1 MLTQNHTQ
9 EAQTLLKASDHA
21 FDEGDLREGARLLWE
36 ATKIGVASVARKLDM
51 PCDTY
56 DDIKQVIY
64 RLDGIDEKGRFEG
77 YPHYSAKFGVARG
90 FKEHAETDE
99 WELPEFEWEPDEYH
113 MYRPSVKKFVAMLAA
128 FAEDIDLA
136 EREQAD

>member
-1 MLTQNHTQ
+1 MLTQNHAQ
-9 EAQTLLKASDHA
+9 EAHTLLDAADRA
-21 FDEGDLREGARLLWE
+21 FDVGDLREGARLMWE
-36 ATKIGVASVARKLDM
+36 ASKVAIAAVAQKLDM

-56 DDIKQVIY
+56 EDIKQVIFH
-64 RLDGIDEKGRFEG
+64 LDGIDEKGNLSG

-128 FAEDIDLA
+128 YTEYDTA
-136 EREQAD
+136 

>member
-1 MLTQNHTQ
+1 MLTQNHAQ
-9 EAQTLLKASDHA
+9 EAQTLLAAADRA
-21 FDEGDLREGARLLWE
+21 FDAGDLREGARLMWE
-36 ATKIGVASVARKLDM
+36 ASKVAIASVARKLDM
-51 PCDTY
+51 PCKTY
-56 DDIKQVIY
+56 EDIKQVIY
-64 RLDGIDEKGRFEG
+64 RLDGIDEEGCFEG

-128 FAEDIDLA
+128 YTEDDTA
-136 EREQAD
+136 